1 MTFGGKVCLFKL
13 QKGSKIDLLSKI
25 WIFLENRQKKIF
37 FKKSEKNLVTSKME
51 QNPSSCSIGIWNYHL
66 APSKLKPRIF
76 LCPYASPLWFITIR
90 IRIFGLPRTVHAV
103 TRGQIT
109 LVSVLCHQGISFWIW
124 IEVIIFCYKGQN
136 LISNFSTMIRT

>member
-51 QNPSSCSIGIWNYHL
+51 QNPSSCSIGI
-66 APSKLKPRIF
+66 
-76 LCPYASPLWFITIR
+76 
-90 IRIFGLPRTVHAV
+90 
-103 TRGQIT
+103 
-109 LVSVLCHQGISFWIW
+109 
-124 IEVIIFCYKGQN
+124 
-136 LISNFSTMIRT
+136 

>member
-51 QNPSSCSIGIWNYHL
+51 QKPSSCSVGI
-66 APSKLKPRIF
+66 
-76 LCPYASPLWFITIR
+76 
-90 IRIFGLPRTVHAV
+90 
-103 TRGQIT
+103 
-109 LVSVLCHQGISFWIW
+109 
-124 IEVIIFCYKGQN
+124 
-136 LISNFSTMIRT
+136 